1 MVSYLRIRNVDA
13 VMLRLSDE
21 IYERDALAV
30 KGGAEHPM
38 EVLLVIVETDSGLIG
53 YGESVSYG
61 GLYAVYAAVK
71 KVLVPMLRG
80 HEVDGISDL
89 WDRMYKATFRLGR
102 RGIMI
107 SAMSGIDIA
116 LWDLLG
122 KELGAPIYRLLGG
135 RAKRI
140 KGYITGGY
148 YREGKDIRELVEEVK
163 NYVKQGFKTVK
174 IKVGGVELAEDLR
187 RLRAIKEEFGDSL
200 EIAVDANNVYSFN
213 EALKAGREFEKLGVI
228 FFEEPI
234 MTDFPDLSAELARTL
249 EIPIAGFETAY
260 TLYEFR
266 ELISKRA
273 VDIMQADAAW
283 NGGITEM
290 YRIGVMARAYGL
302 PLIPHYSAG
311 GVGFV
316 ASLHVALAMGSPMV
330 EYHLRPNKLR
340 EGLAGDAIKYENGEF
355 LPPAGP
361 GLGIKPLEKVIEEYK
376 VKE

>member
-80 HEVDGISDL
+80 HEVDGIADL

-213 EALKAGREFEKLGVI
+213 EALRAGREFEKLGVI

-234 MTDFPDLSAELARTL
+234 ITDFPDLSAELARTL

-273 VDIMQADAAW
+273 VDIVQADAAW